1 MSAVFPPTTATQ
13 LLINTLTSSKIVYLP
28 AISTIGAGKL
38 YSIKDI
44 CGNAARS
51 SIFVSTTGLD
61 VLENSARGSTTYA
74 LMSTNFQSVLLAS
87 DGQLNWMILQNYTA
101 NLITRAGFTPTQIT
115 GLFAWFDPSDGN
127 TFTLSGTTVTQW
139 RDKSGNAYHMA
150 PLSGLANGVVQ
161 TGYQN
166 GRDVVNFS
174 GNNIYRA
181 PTGSGR
187 YPSDVYIVIAIK
199 NIAARSDCVGMGE
212 VGTDS
217 FNSLTLGEHTQYR
230 WHNGSSSFN
239 RTPACVSPVNETS
252 TGFLI
257 MNWSIANNNFLIR
270 RNGTQLVQT
279 AAYTFS
285 LSTNSA
291 FQLGFRHT
299 NLSSPDIAF
308 NAYVAEIVMYTTQLA
323 TENQQKVE
331 GYLAWKWGLQASL
344 PAGHPYGTFAP

>member
-13 LLINTLTSSKIVYLP
+13 LLINTLNSSKIVYLP

-44 CGNAARS
+44 CGNAAKS

-74 LMSTNFQSVLLAS
+74 LMSTNFQSILFAS
-87 DGQLNWMILQNYTA
+87 DGQLNWMILQNYNA
-101 NLITRAGFTPTQIT
+101 NLIIRAGFFPNQIT
-115 GLFAWFDPSDGN
+115 GLFAWFDPSDE
-127 TFTLSGTTVTQW
+127 TTLTLSGTTVTQW

-150 PLSGLANGVVQ
+150 PLSGLANGAIQ
-161 TGYQN
+161 TNYQN
-166 GRDVVNFS
+166 GRAVVNFS

-181 PTGSGR
+181 PNTSGR

-199 NIAARSDCVGMGE
+199 NIAARSDCVAIGE
-212 VGTDS
+212 SGSDS

-252 TGFLI
+252 TGFLL

-285 LSTNSA
+285 LSGNSC

-299 NLSSPDIAF
+299 DRTSPDIAF
-308 NAYVAEIVMYTTQLA
+308 NAYVAEILFYNTQLITA
-323 TENQQKVE
+323 SRQQVE
-331 GYLAWKWGLQASL
+331 GYLAWRWGIQGSL
-344 PAGHPYGTFAP
+344 PADHPYSAFAP